1 QRVPESQSLPGF
13 DDDAL
18 QSRPRQPEP
27 APGGICPVE
36 SRLRERVGPR
46 THRSLQSETD
56 QQSDEA
62 DDTTYNQRRSPA
74 LRRRLERGDR
84 STPVREGVE
93 LRAPVPDREPL
104 PPPAS
109 NPLDGGA
116 HAHLDEEDRPHHR
129 PGPSEGGPPSRP
141 QRPGRDQH
149 LSALRPRHLQRTPE

>member
-1 QRVPESQSLPGF
+1 AQVEAKVEQRVPESQSLPGF

-62 DDTTYNQRRSPA
+62 EDTTYHQRRSPA
-74 LRRRLERGDR
+74 LRRRLEDGDR
-84 STPVREGVE
+84 
-93 LRAPVPDREPL
+93 
-104 PPPAS
+104 
-109 NPLDGGA
+109 DGA
-116 HAHLDEEDRPHHR
+116 EAEQEEQHTEDRLPEN
-129 PGPSEGGPPSRP
+129 GP
-141 QRPGRDQH
+141 QW
-149 LSALRPRHLQRTPE
+149 